1 MALVARR
8 LPYRPLKPPFILAA
22 VLLVMLETPLAPTEA
37 QRRRATQRRP
47 TAKTTEKNSRDY
59 SAFKHETHRAP
70 RTKLVCSS
78 CHNITS
84 VDAPDVISAATNTTI
99 KGFPYHDSCVGCHRA
114 TPPQFFRSSTPV
126 VCRVCHTRSSPRL
139 TAREMSAFPKSAEI
153 RSRELVG
160 YFAHGSR
167 EHRNATRDCSACH
180 SSDERQ
186 PVAIKAS
193 GNETPYLPAA
203 GTFRKL
209 PAGHASCFLNCHW
222 DKDEPKKENCAGCHF
237 TSDVMSTKKGSLLSA
252 DTGGW
257 LKDWPR
263 EWPRRLS
270 LKFNHD
276 SKNHREADNP
286 ELVCTVCHNRIR
298 QSEPL
303 LTPDVPIATC
313 AASGCHFERTSKTSI
328 RKEMLAEEDDIA
340 EGRNN
345 AALARGGQNS
355 CTGCHTQII
364 GSASPPC
371 SHYLLFGDKYF
382 TVADYPKSAKQ
393 LLERCKK

>member
-1 MALVARR
+1 
-8 LPYRPLKPPFILAA
+8 
-22 VLLVMLETPLAPTEA
+22 ML
-37 QRRRATQRRP
+37 
-47 TAKTTEKNSRDY
+47 
-59 SAFKHETHRAP
+59 
-70 RTKLVCSS
+70 
-78 CHNITS
+78 
-84 VDAPDVISAATNTTI
+84 
-99 KGFPYHDSCVGCHRA
+99 GFPK
-114 TPPQFFRSSTPV
+114 P
-126 VCRVCHTRSSPRL
+126 
-139 TAREMSAFPKSAEI
+139 AEI

-186 PVAIKAS
+186 PVAIKA
-193 GNETPYLPAA
+193 GGDETPYLPPA

-222 DKDEPKKENCAGCHF
+222 EKDEPKKENCAGCHF
-237 TSDVMSTKKGSLLSA
+237 TRDVMATKKGSVLSA
-252 DTGGW
+252 DPGGW

-286 ELVCTVCHNRIR
+286 ELVCTVCHNKIR

-328 RKEMLAEEDDIA
+328 RKEMLAEDEDIA
-340 EGRNN
+340 EGRDNDPMSKAGAN
-345 AALARGGQNS
+345 TCS
-355 CTGCHTQII
+355 GCHTKTV
-364 GSASPPC
+364 GGLPPPC
-371 SHYLLFGDKYF
+371 GHYQLFDEKYF
-382 TVADYPKSAKQ
+382 NFTNYPKSAKQ
-393 LLERCKK
+393 LTERCRR

>member
-1 MALVARR
+1 MLGFS
-8 LPYRPLKPPFILAA
+8 KP
-22 VLLVMLETPLAPTEA
+22 
-37 QRRRATQRRP
+37 
-47 TAKTTEKNSRDY
+47 
-59 SAFKHETHRAP
+59 
-70 RTKLVCSS
+70 
-78 CHNITS
+78 
-84 VDAPDVISAATNTTI
+84 
-99 KGFPYHDSCVGCHRA
+99 
-114 TPPQFFRSSTPV
+114 
-126 VCRVCHTRSSPRL
+126 
-139 TAREMSAFPKSAEI
+139 AEV

-186 PVAIKAS
+186 PVAIKA
-193 GNETPYLPAA
+193 GGDETPYLPPA

-237 TSDVMSTKKGSLLSA
+237 NRDVMSTKKGSVPA
-252 DTGGW
+252 AETGGW

-270 LKFNHD
+270 PKFNHD

-286 ELVCTVCHNRIR
+286 ELVCTVCHNKIR

-355 CTGCHTQII
+355 CTGCHIQII
-364 GSASPPC
+364 GSAPPPC
-371 SHYLLFGDKYF
+371 SHYLLFEDKYF